1 MNECSFIFIGK
12 SNENGNEN
20 GFVLG
25 YWLLVLGYLVR
36 FFVLRSAN
44 DEQRTKNKEPRT
56 FSLASP
62 MLPTISMATF
72 KRPEDVD
79 AYRLAVELRDHVFAL
94 IARPAVARH
103 FRFCDQIRD
112 SSRSAPANLSEGLG
126 RYKPRDNARFVRNA
140 LGSLYETQSHL
151 GEALKEKYIDEKDY
165 QELFD
170 LAGRAIKTS
179 KGWHNYL
186 VNCPVKPTSESA
198 RKPEPTSRTTNPN
211 KGPATR
217 KPERRRNERR
227 TAERRKGERRKTERR
242 TAERRTENEER

>member
-1 MNECSFIFIGK
+1 
-12 SNENGNEN
+12 
-20 GFVLG
+20 
-25 YWLLVLGYLVR
+25 LVLGSWLLVR
-36 FFVLRSAN
+36 FFVLRSSFCV
-44 DEQRTKNKEPRT
+44 QRTKNQEPRT
-56 FSLASP
+56 KNQERSP
-62 MLPTISMATF
+62 GISHAPIISMATF

-198 RKPEPTSRTTNPN
+198 RKPEPTSRTKNPN
-211 KGPATR
+211 KGPATK

-242 TAERRTENEER
+242 TENEER